1 MICKGYGKVN
11 NKLLESYN
19 TNKPALYIM
28 YLDANTLLGH
38 SMMQP
43 LLTKILDWFNLK
55 DFDLEI
61 IQKNVK

>member
-28 YLDANTLLGH
+28 NLDANTLLGH

-43 LLTKILDWFNLK
+43 LLTTILDWFNLK

>member
-1 MICKGYGKVN
+1 MICKGYGKVS
-11 NKLLESYN
+11 NKLQSYN
-19 TNKPALYIM
+19 TNKPALYII

-55 DFDLEI
+55 DFHLEI